1 MASEAVIESAPVT
14 RFPGVK
20 NRSPRRPHAGALLP
34 MLLSVLAA
42 ASCSVNALDV
52 HRAPLLT
59 TFDQG
64 GATAFSKKLL
74 RHKAISIAEGAGVDG
89 STGIRVVYQGSPLGS
104 ERVIVGHMLPAGLL
118 EATLMYDVK
127 FCDAFQFVKS
137 GKLHGLAPEDIAA
150 GGLPFDAEQW
160 SARVAFL
167 ANGRIATYLY
177 HQDLRGRYGEVTPA
191 ADFRFEPG
199 RYYRVALYVRLND
212 PPEAHNG
219 RAELFVDG
227 VSLVS
232 QDGLRFRAVPGSD
245 SLIRQLLFNTF
256 HGGNTPDYAPRNPD
270 GSYGRVCA
278 YFDNIA
284 VFPGLA
290 VQPVPY

>member
-1 MASEAVIESAPVT
+1 M
-14 RFPGVK
+14 
-20 NRSPRRPHAGALLP
+20 ND
-34 MLLSVLAA
+34 
-42 ASCSVNALDV
+42 LDTHKTPQV
-52 HRAPLLT
+52 AN
-59 TFDQG
+59 FDNDDNS
-64 GATAFSKKLL
+64 FSRKLL
-74 RHKAISIAEGAGVDG
+74 RHKAISIAPGAGVDG
-89 STGIRVVYQGSPLGS
+89 STGIRVTYQGSPQGS

-127 FCDAFQFVKS
+127 FCEAFQFVKS

-167 ANGRIATYLY
+167 ANGRIAIYLY
-177 HQDLRGRYGEVTPA
+177 HQDLPGRYGAVTPA
-191 ADFRFEPG
+191 ADFKFVPG

-212 PPEAHNG
+212 PPDVHNG

-227 VSLVS
+227 ASLVR
-232 QDGLRFRAVPGSD
+232 QDGLRFRAVGGSD

-290 VQPVPY
+290 VQPVPD